1 MSPTFTAQWVVS
13 VQFEVA
19 GHTLITYPS
28 HHTLLTLTQLTFDD
42 LTTPSQGVPRDL
54 LGTSR
59 VTVTLYKSIKINQY
73 GVNQFRARKQL
84 HKEQKTDF

>member
-54 LGTSR
+54 LGSSR
-59 VTVTLYKSIKINQY
+59 VTVTLYKSIKQS
-73 GVNQFRARKQL
+73 K
-84 HKEQKTDF
+84 